1 MNNFRK
7 RYGPWAL
14 VTGASSGIGE
24 EFARQLAANY
34 AATKAHVL
42 SLAEALAHEMKPHD
56 VDVLALSPGFTAT
69 EMTRDLDAS
78 ALPMKPI
85 RVEPVVIQ
93 ALAHLDKTGRRR

>member
-1 MNNFRK
+1 MNDFRK

-24 EFARQLAANY
+24 EFARQLASYY

-42 SLAEALAHEMKPHD
+42 SLAEALAYEMEPHG

-69 EMTRDLDAS
+69 EITRDLDAS
-78 ALPMKPI
+78 ALPMKPM
-85 RVEPVVIQ
+85 RVESVVTR
-93 ALAHLDKTGRRR
+93 ALVHLGKR